1 MYSAGDV
8 VVVVVGGVLK
18 WANFIWLQLSAAQRA
33 WRRLKHK
40 QDGCQVLS
48 SAIVP

>member
-1 MYSAGDV
+1 MIYVFSWGW
-8 VVVVVGGVLK
+8 GMERLLK
-18 WANFIWLQLSAAQRA
+18 WANFIWLQNAAAQRA
-33 WRRLKHK
+33 WRLFKEK